1 MLRVS
6 KNTNKIVS
14 IHISTKEQVPENYIG
29 SAIASTEIDSFVII
43 PGVTSYNHIYSRK
56 NILIFDGGDTYIY
69 VIFSSEGD
77 LERFFTQLM
86 RDIKLN
92 QITNVSVETKETK

>member
-14 IHISTKEQVPENYIG
+14 IHISTKEQVPENY
-29 SAIASTEIDSFVII
+29 TPPEIDSFVII

>member
-1 MLRVS
+1 MLRIS

-14 IHISTKEQVPENYIG
+14 IHISSKEDVPENY
-29 SAIASTEIDSFVII
+29 TPPEIDSFVII

>member
-14 IHISTKEQVPENYIG
+14 IHISSKEDVPENY
-29 SAIASTEIDSFVII
+29 TPPEIDSFVII

-77 LERFFTQLM
+77 LERFFTKLM

>member
-14 IHISTKEQVPENYIG
+14 IHISTKEQVPENY
-29 SAIASTEIDSFVII
+29 IASTEIDSFVII